1 MPNFFENH
9 KAKFSNFF
17 DLIISRAFADSGK
30 FVKLTKQGIKANSGI
45 FAAMKAKP
53 EAFFY
58 QNQNQNQN
66 QNLDFF
72 QEIEF
77 SIPFLNQQRRIYF
90 FNFK

>member
-1 MPNFFENH
+1 
-9 KAKFSNFF
+9 
-17 DLIISRAFADSGK
+17 
-30 FVKLTKQGIKANSGI
+30 
-45 FAAMKAKP
+45 MKAKP